1 MRLFLVL
8 TAASALAPPSTKHT
22 STPSTKRAGIWST
35 GRFVAVRSSSY
46 DVEGG
51 AESSAP
57 YDIEEPAPAAEPTKD
72 VAALKSKLFA
82 ACAAADRGFAASP
95 ADRAEIE
102 ALLDELSPLSPI
114 EEPTRGIAEGA
125 ADAPLRKCWRL
136 VYTSASD
143 VSTLAAN
150 PLASLGGIYQ
160 DARELP
166 VVVNVIDSFP
176 RLLANLPPEAAS
188 KLATTT
194 RLRVQTRARPRSA
207 TRVGLTFE
215 RVGAEQLAVLGQAV
229 PDWIPRPAVDLPQ
242 LGLDVQRRI
251 FSVGD
256 EEDPRD
262 AASNPVFFDVMYLD
276 GELLV
281 IKQGSPGGMFAAVA
295 VDELAKGY

>member
-1 MRLFLVL
+1 MRLLSLIL
-8 TAASALAPPSTKHT
+8 TGTSALAPL
-22 STPSTKRAGIWST
+22 TKRGT
-35 GRFVAVRSSSY
+35 PGRIVAVRSAY

-51 AESSAP
+51 DTSSAP
-57 YDIEEPAPAAEPTKD
+57 YDIEEPPAPAAEPTKD

-114 EEPTRGIAEGA
+114 EEPTRGIADGA

-207 TRVGLTFE
+207 TRVGLSFE
-215 RVGAEQLAVLGQAV
+215 RVGAEQLAILGQEV
-229 PDWIPRPAVDLPQ
+229 PDWLPRPAVDLPQ

-256 EEDPRD
+256 DEDPRD
-262 AASNPVFFDVMYLD
+262 AASNPAFFDVMYLD
-276 GELLV
+276 DELLI

-295 VDELAKGY
+295 VDDLARGY

>member
-1 MRLFLVL
+1 MRIMLSV
-8 TAASALAPPSTKHT
+8 TVAASALAPL
-22 STPSTKRAGIWST
+22 TKRLGT
-35 GRFVAVRSSSY
+35 PGRFVVVRSSSY

-57 YDIEEPAPAAEPTKD
+57 YDIEEPAAEPAKD
-72 VAALKSKLFA
+72 VAALKCKLFA

-95 ADRAEIE
+95 ADREEIE
-102 ALLDELSPLSPI
+102 ALLDELSPLSPTD
-114 EEPTRGIAEGA
+114 EPTRGLAEGA

-166 VVVNVIDSFP
+166 IVVNVIDSFP
-176 RLLANLPPEAAS
+176 RLLANLPPDAAS

-215 RVGAEQLAVLGQAV
+215 RVGAEQLAILGQEV
-229 PDWIPRPAVDLPQ
+229 PDWLPKPKVDLPQ

-251 FSVGD
+251 FNVGD
-256 EEDPRD
+256 DEDPRD
-262 AASNPVFFDVMYLD
+262 AASNPAFFDVQFLD
-276 GELLV
+276 DELLV

-295 VDELAKGY
+295 VDDLARGY

>member
-1 MRLFLVL
+1 MRLLLVL

-22 STPSTKRAGIWST
+22 SWSSTKRAGIWSA
-35 GRFVAVRSSSY
+35 GRVVAVRSSSY

-57 YDIEEPAPAAEPTKD
+57 YDIEEPAPAEPTKD

-95 ADRAEIE
+95 ADREEIE

-176 RLLANLPPEAAS
+176 RLLANLPPDAAS

-207 TRVGLTFE
+207 TRVGLSFE
-215 RVGAEQLAVLGQAV
+215 SVGAEQLAVLGQAV
-229 PDWIPRPAVDLPQ
+229 PDWLPKPKVDLPQ

-256 EEDPRD
+256 DEDPRD
-262 AASNPVFFDVMYLD
+262 AASNPAFFDVQFLD
-276 GELLV
+276 EELLV
-281 IKQGSPGGMFAAVA
+281 IKQGSPGGLFAAVA

>member
-1 MRLFLVL
+1 MRILLLVAV
-8 TAASALAPPSTKHT
+8 AASALAPL
-22 STPSTKRAGIWST
+22 TKRLGTPARI
-35 GRFVAVRSSSY
+35 VVVSSAY

-51 AESSAP
+51 EAGAVSSAP
-57 YDIEEPAPAAEPTKD
+57 YDIEEPAAEPTKD

-95 ADRAEIE
+95 ADRQEIE
-102 ALLDELSPLSPI
+102 ALLDELSPLSPTD
-114 EEPTRGIAEGA
+114 EPTRGLAEGA

-166 VVVNVIDSFP
+166 IVVNVIDSFP
-176 RLLANLPPEAAS
+176 RLLANLPPDAAS

-215 RVGAEQLAVLGQAV
+215 RVGAEQLAILGQEV
-229 PDWIPRPAVDLPQ
+229 PDWLPKPKVDLPQ

-251 FSVGD
+251 FNVGD
-256 EEDPRD
+256 DEDPRD
-262 AASNPVFFDVMYLD
+262 AASNPAFFDVQFLD
-276 GELLV
+276 DELLV

-295 VDELAKGY
+295 VDDLARGY

>member
-1 MRLFLVL
+1 MRIMLSV
-8 TAASALAPPSTKHT
+8 TIAASALAPL
-22 STPSTKRAGIWST
+22 TKRLGTPARI
-35 GRFVAVRSSSY
+35 VVVSSAY

-51 AESSAP
+51 EAGAVSSAP
-57 YDIEEPAPAAEPTKD
+57 YDIEEPAAEPPKD

-114 EEPTRGIAEGA
+114 EEPTRGIADGA

-166 VVVNVIDSFP
+166 VVTNVIDSFP
-176 RLLANLPPEAAS
+176 RCVPAS
-188 KLATTT
+188 P
-194 RLRVQTRARPRSA
+194 RLRGPLASPTTHP
-207 TRVGLTFE
+207 FE
-215 RVGAEQLAVLGQAV
+215 RIYPTQVAGKSPAGRRLETRDDDAAAG
-229 PDWIPRPAVDLPQ
+229 PDSRAAA
-242 LGLDVQRRI
+242 
-251 FSVGD
+251 VGD
-256 EEDPRD
+256 ARR
-262 AASNPVFFDVMYLD
+262 AQL
-276 GELLV
+276 
-281 IKQGSPGGMFAAVA
+281 
-295 VDELAKGY
+295 

>member
-1 MRLFLVL
+1 MRILLLVAV
-8 TAASALAPPSTKHT
+8 AASALAPL
-22 STPSTKRAGIWST
+22 TKRLGTPARI
-35 GRFVAVRSSSY
+35 VVVSSAY

-51 AESSAP
+51 EAGAVSSAP
-57 YDIEEPAPAAEPTKD
+57 YDIEEPAAEPPKD

-114 EEPTRGIAEGA
+114 EEPTRGIADGA

-215 RVGAEQLAVLGQAV
+215 RVGAEQLAILGQEV
-229 PDWIPRPAVDLPQ
+229 PDWLPKPKVDLPQ

-251 FSVGD
+251 FNVGD
-256 EEDPRD
+256 DEDPRD
-262 AASNPVFFDVMYLD
+262 AASNPAFFDVMYLD
-276 GELLV
+276 DELLI

-295 VDELAKGY
+295 VDDLARGY

>member
-1 MRLFLVL
+1 MRILLLVAGG
-8 TAASALAPPSTKHT
+8 TFALAPL
-22 STPSTKRAGIWST
+22 TKRGT
-35 GRFVAVRSSSY
+35 PGRIVAVRSAY

-51 AESSAP
+51 DTSSAP
-57 YDIEEPAPAAEPTKD
+57 YDIEEPPAPAAEPTKD

-114 EEPTRGIAEGA
+114 EEPTRGIADGA

-215 RVGAEQLAVLGQAV
+215 RVGAEQLAILGQEV
-229 PDWIPRPAVDLPQ
+229 PDWLPRPAVDLPQ

-262 AASNPVFFDVMYLD
+262 AASNPAFFDVMYLD
-276 GELLV
+276 DELLI

-295 VDELAKGY
+295 VDDLARGY

>member
-1 MRLFLVL
+1 MRILSLL
-8 TAASALAPPSTKHT
+8 LAGTSALAPLTKPMG
-22 STPSTKRAGIWST
+22 TP

-57 YDIEEPAPAAEPTKD
+57 YDIEEPPAPAAEPAKD

-95 ADRAEIE
+95 ADRSEIE

-114 EEPTRGIAEGA
+114 EEPTRGLAEGA

-176 RLLANLPPEAAS
+176 RLLANLPPDAAS

-207 TRVGLTFE
+207 TRVGLSFE
-215 RVGAEQLAVLGQAV
+215 RVGAEQLAILGQEV
-229 PDWIPRPAVDLPQ
+229 PDWLPRPAVDLPQ
-242 LGLDVQRRI
+242 IGLDVQRRI

-256 EEDPRD
+256 DEDPRD
-262 AASNPVFFDVMYLD
+262 AASNPAFFDVMYLD
-276 GELLV
+276 DELLV

>member
-1 MRLFLVL
+1 MRIMLSV
-8 TAASALAPPSTKHT
+8 TVAASALAPL
-22 STPSTKRAGIWST
+22 TKRLGT
-35 GRFVAVRSSSY
+35 PGRFVVVRSSSY

-57 YDIEEPAPAAEPTKD
+57 YDIEEPAAEPTKD

-114 EEPTRGIAEGA
+114 EEPTRGIADGA

-176 RLLANLPPEAAS
+176 RLLANLPPDAAS

-194 RLRVQTRARPRSA
+194 RLRVKTRARPRSA
-207 TRVGLTFE
+207 TRVGLSFE
-215 RVGAEQLAVLGQAV
+215 RVGAEQLAILGQEV
-229 PDWIPRPAVDLPQ
+229 PDWLPKPKVDLPQ

-251 FSVGD
+251 FNVGD
-256 EEDPRD
+256 DEDPRD
-262 AASNPVFFDVMYLD
+262 AASNPAFFDVQFLD
-276 GELLV
+276 DELLV

-295 VDELAKGY
+295 VDDLARGY

>member
-1 MRLFLVL
+1 MRLIFVL
-8 TAASALAPPSTKHT
+8 AAAKALAPPSTKHT
-22 STPSTKRAGIWST
+22 STASTKRAGILST
-35 GRFVAVRSSSY
+35 GRFVVVRSSSY

-57 YDIEEPAPAAEPTKD
+57 YDIEEPPAPDDEPTKD

-114 EEPTRGIAEGA
+114 EEPTRGLAEGA
-125 ADAPLRKCWRL
+125 VDAPLRKCWRL

-176 RLLANLPPEAAS
+176 RCVSASPRLPLASPTIHPCERIYPTQVAGEPPPGRRLETRDDDAAARPDAS
-188 KLATTT
+188 PTAIRHACGAQLRARRRRAAGGPRPGGARLATKTKGGPPAA
-194 RLRVQTRARPRSA
+194 RVRC
-207 TRVGLTFE
+207 
-215 RVGAEQLAVLGQAV
+215 
-229 PDWIPRPAVDLPQ
+229 PAAD
-242 LGLDVQRRI
+242 I
-251 FSVGD
+251 
-256 EEDPRD
+256 
-262 AASNPVFFDVMYLD
+262 
-276 GELLV
+276 
-281 IKQGSPGGMFAAVA
+281 
-295 VDELAKGY
+295 

>member
-1 MRLFLVL
+1 MRIMLSV
-8 TAASALAPPSTKHT
+8 TVAASALAPL
-22 STPSTKRAGIWST
+22 TKRLGTPARI
-35 GRFVAVRSSSY
+35 VVVSSAY

-51 AESSAP
+51 EAGAVSSAP
-57 YDIEEPAPAAEPTKD
+57 YDIEEPAAEPPKD

-114 EEPTRGIAEGA
+114 EEPTRGIADGA

-207 TRVGLTFE
+207 TRVGLSFE
-215 RVGAEQLAVLGQAV
+215 RVGAEQLAILGQEV
-229 PDWIPRPAVDLPQ
+229 PDWLPKPKVDLPQ

-251 FSVGD
+251 FNVGD
-256 EEDPRD
+256 DEDPRD
-262 AASNPVFFDVMYLD
+262 AASNPAFFDVQFLD
-276 GELLV
+276 EELLV
-281 IKQGSPGGMFAAVA
+281 IRQGSPGGMFAAVA
-295 VDELAKGY
+295 VDDLARGY